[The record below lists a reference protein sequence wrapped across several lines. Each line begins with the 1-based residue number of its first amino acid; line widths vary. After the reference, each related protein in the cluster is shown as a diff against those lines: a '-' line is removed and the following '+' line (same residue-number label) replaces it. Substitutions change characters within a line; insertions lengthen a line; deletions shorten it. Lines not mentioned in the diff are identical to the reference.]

1 METTLDNNVK
11 NKLATWNHPYKVA
24 KEFSKRTAYFSME
37 FALHQGLKTY
47 SGGLGFLAGSHMRSV
62 YDLKQNVIGVGILWK
77 YGYYDQ
83 NRNRDQTLRVDFVE
97 KNYSFLEDSG
107 LEVEVR
113 VNNNYQ
119 VKVRALVLK
128 PEVFGSAPIYFLTTD
143 VEGNDFLSRSITN
156 NLYDSNQETRV
167 AQSIV
172 LGIGGAKII
181 EALGGA
187 DVYHLNE
194 GHALPAFYYL
204 QNQGSKA
211 QMAFTTHTPERA
223 GNVENNAYYLNNL
236 GFFGERF
243 SDEQVRQ
250 KMTNG
255 DNVNHTVAALRF
267 AGTANAVSKLHAVVA
282 ANMWKDFSGTAK
294 IIPITNAQNLL
305 FWQDDEVKKA
315 WKKKDAKAFVKR
327 KKELKKSLFEEV
339 LEQTGKI
346 FDPEVLTIVWARRFA
361 EYKRADLLLRDL
373 NRFEELLNNSERPVQ
388 IIWAGKP
395 YPTDGYAIDVF
406 NRLVNYTK
414 YRPNLAVL
422 TGYEIGLSKKL
433 KEGSDVWL
441 NTPRITREA
450 SGTSGMSAAF
460 NGSINLST
468 DDGWIPE
475 FAQDEKNCFV
485 LPAVDFNLPTQ
496 QQDYID
502 SNNLYD
508 ILIEKILPTFY
519 DKPSE
524 WNKIV
529 FKAIDDVVPEFTSER
544 MAKQYYKELYLQE
557 K

>member
-1 METTLDNNVK
+1 M
-11 NKLATWNHPYKVA
+11 
-24 KEFSKRTAYFSME
+24 
-37 FALHQGLKTY
+37 
-47 SGGLGFLAGSHMRSV
+47 
-62 YDLKQNVIGVGILWK
+62 
-77 YGYYDQ
+77 
-83 NRNRDQTLRVDFVE
+83 
-97 KNYSFLEDSG
+97 
-107 LEVEVR
+107 
-113 VNNNYQ
+113 
-119 VKVRALVLK
+119 
-128 PEVFGSAPIYFLTTD
+128 
-143 VEGNDFLSRSITN
+143 
-156 NLYDSNQETRV
+156 
-167 AQSIV
+167 
-172 LGIGGAKII
+172 
-181 EALGGA
+181 
-187 DVYHLNE
+187 
-194 GHALPAFYYL
+194 
-204 QNQGSKA
+204 
-211 QMAFTTHTPERA
+211 
-223 GNVENNAYYLNNL
+223 
-236 GFFGERF
+236 
-243 SDEQVRQ
+243 
-250 KMTNG
+250 
-255 DNVNHTVAALRF
+255 
-267 AGTANAVSKLHAVVA
+267 
-282 ANMWKDFSGTAK
+282 
-294 IIPITNAQNLL
+294 
-305 FWQDDEVKKA
+305 
-315 WKKKDAKAFVKR
+315 
-327 KKELKKSLFEEV
+327 

-373 NRFEELLNNSERPVQ
+373 NRLEELLSNSERPVQ

-422 TGYEIGLSKKL
+422 TGYEIELSQKL
-433 KEGSDVWL
+433 KKGSDVWL

-460 NGSINLST
+460 NGSVNLST

-485 LPAVDFNLPTQ
+485 LPAIDFNLPTH

-519 DKPSE
+519 DKPNE